1 MHMEVN
7 NLHLEKIFTVIKHS
21 YSIDKHLDFFNWLQN
36 QVTEIIPHHLLLASW
51 GDFKSTLESNN
62 LSYDV
67 ASNLS
72 GISTQMVLD
81 SAAEVDDLMMYLHER
96 WIKNDRRW
104 YVVNQLQMP
113 HDDSLPTDFI
123 SKLDQTNSLLV
134 YGISDVR
141 GSNECLYVFFNEKT
155 VFNVGESVMGLIMPH
170 IDNVLRKIQ
179 HIEPVELPAA
189 LTSVAQVFSDLS
201 ARELEII
208 HWVKSGKTNTEIG
221 MILEISQN
229 TVKSHLKRIF
239 HKLNVTRRAQAVA
252 MLSTRL
258 FNDNLSVFDQDNL
271 P

>member
-7 NLHLEKIFTVIKHS
+7 NSHLEKVFSVIKHS
-21 YSIDKHLDFFNWLQN
+21 YCIDKHIDFFNWLQN
-36 QVTEIIPHHLLLASW
+36 NVNEILPHNLLLASW
-51 GDFKSTLESNN
+51 GDFKDTLESSN

-72 GISTQMVLD
+72 CVSTKMVLD

-96 WIKNDRRW
+96 WIRNERRW
-104 YVVNQLQMP
+104 YVINQI
-113 HDDSLPTDFI
+113 HSTSESNLPDTFI
-123 SKLDQTNSLLV
+123 KKLNQINSLLV
-134 YGISDVR
+134 YGVSDVR
-141 GSNECLYVFFNEKT
+141 GNNECLYVFFNEQP
-155 VFNVGESVMGLIMPH
+155 VFNVGDSVMGLIMPH

-179 HIEPVELPAA
+179 HIEPVELSGGIA
-189 LTSVAQVFSDLS
+189 SVAKAFSDLS

-221 MILEISQN
+221 LILEISQN

-252 MLSTRL
+252 MLS
-258 FNDNLSVFDQDNL
+258 N
-271 P
+271 

>member
-7 NLHLEKIFTVIKHS
+7 NSHLEKIFSVIKHS
-21 YSIDKHLDFFNWLQN
+21 YSIDKHIDFFNWLQN
-36 QVTEIIPHHLLLASW
+36 QVSEILPHNLLLASW
-51 GDFKSTLESNN
+51 GDFKNTLESNN

-67 ASNLS
+67 TSNLS
-72 GISTQMVLD
+72 GVCTQMVLN

-96 WIKNDRRW
+96 WIENDRRW
-104 YVVNQLQMP
+104 YVINWLQSAQ
-113 HDDSLPTDFI
+113 DDLPADFI

-134 YGISDVR
+134 YGVSDVR
-141 GSNECLYVFFNEKT
+141 GSNECLYVFFNEQP
-155 VFNVGESVMGLIMPH
+155 VFNVGESVMGLVMPH
-170 IDNVLRKIQ
+170 IDSVLRKIQ
-179 HIEPVELPAA
+179 HIEPIELTDA
-189 LTSVAQVFSDLS
+189 LAIASVDRVFSDLS

-252 MLSTRL
+252 MLS
-258 FNDNLSVFDQDNL
+258 N
-271 P
+271 